1 MSQRHVIIGASGL
14 VGRELISILLEQG
27 VAPGDMVV
35 AASPASVGSAVSLA
49 GCAFV
54 LQAVDESLFQE
65 NDLVFCCASA
75 EVARRWVPRATAA
88 RCTVIDCSSAF
99 RASEGVPLVVPCVN
113 GELLESGPKTLAVPN
128 CTTIILLTAIS
139 PLRKAFSPRLRAVT
153 VATYQAVSGA
163 GRAGLAALHKLGGN
177 GDSDVFPEPCAG
189 NVFVHESAIDEAT
202 GLCGE
207 EAKVESE
214 SHRIWGDASVTM
226 SATCIRVPVERVHT
240 EAITL
245 DFDGE
250 VPLADVHR
258 VLRVSPEVQM
268 IDGPDDGGFPTA
280 LKAAGGDSVHVGHV
294 RVQAHRGG
302 TRVSLVACG
311 DQLRTGAALTAARI
325 AQQLK

>member
-1 MSQRHVIIGASGL
+1 MSKRYVIIGASGL
-14 VGRELISILLEQG
+14 VGRELISILLDQG
-27 VAPGDMVV
+27 VPPSDMVV
-35 AASPASVGSAVSLA
+35 AASPSSASNAVNLA

-54 LQAVDESLFQE
+54 LQTVDELLFQA

-88 RCTVIDCSSAF
+88 GCTVIDCSSAF
-99 RASEGVPLVVPCVN
+99 RASQGVPLVVPCVN
-113 GELLESGPKTLAVPN
+113 GELLESGPKTVAVPN

-139 PLRKAFSPRLRAVT
+139 PLRKAFTPRLRAVT

-163 GRAGLAALHKLGGN
+163 GRAGLTALRGLGGDGQSN
-177 GDSDVFPEPCAG
+177 VFPEPCAG
-189 NVFVHESAIDEAT
+189 NVFVHESSVDEAT

-207 EAKVESE
+207 EAKVEAE
-214 SHRIWGDASVTM
+214 SCRIWADDAVTM
-226 SATCIRVPVERVHT
+226 SVTCMRVPVERVHT

-245 DFDGE
+245 DFDGD
-250 VPLADVHR
+250 VPLADVQR
-258 VLRVSPEVQM
+258 VLRVSPQVQV

-280 LKAAGGDSVHVGHV
+280 IKAAGGDRVHVGHV
-294 RVQAHRGG
+294 RVQAHGGG

-325 AQQLK
+325 AQQLT